1 MWESLEVL
9 QKLLIANF
17 IALTIHQAEEYGW
30 PGGEP
35 MIMNYALQ
43 ESDMPDRFP
52 LNQLSA
58 MVTNDLILVLVYFL
72 PIFFPNVI
80 WFGLIGMLFGI
91 MQFFV
96 HGIMTNIK
104 MKGIYNPGLGA
115 VVFLHIPIGCYYLW
129 YVSANGFATSLDWVV
144 GILLTLVAAAV
155 LVGWMTYVIMA
166 TRNTKWVFDKK
177 NLLALTWWENWSVE
191 VLRLTILP
199 DKAPITKL
207 LYRKYKKTSSSWVDY
222 GKQEGDDEST
232 IRAPAQCREVTFL
245 IGEGRFH

>member
-1 MWESLEVL
+1 MLKFWCRNWYWGGLLFAIVALAVLIVMWESLEVL

-80 WFGLIGMLFGI
+80 WLGLVGMIFGI
-91 MQFFV
+91 MQFFM

-115 VVFLHIPIGCYYLW
+115 VVFLHIPIGCYYIW
-129 YVSANGFATSLDWVV
+129 YVSVNGLATSSDWVV

-166 TRNTKWVFDKK
+166 TRNTEWVFDKK
-177 NLLALTWWENWSVE
+177 ELARFDVVKKLECRGVKIDNSPGQGTYYKTPLSKIQK
-191 VLRLTILP
+191 RLHP
-199 DKAPITKL
+199 
-207 LYRKYKKTSSSWVDY
+207 R
-222 GKQEGDDEST
+222 G
-232 IRAPAQCREVTFL
+232 
-245 IGEGRFH
+245 